1 MFQLIMVENALALE
15 IKTDGKM
22 IATSRAK
29 GDPFKVAKRNGWT
42 FQSGNGTK
50 GARRAAL
57 LDVISIRV
65 ANDPNYTPGQY
76 VTDAVGQD
84 DVDRAVARGQRWKVT
99 GEPTPDFV

>member
-15 IKTDGKM
+15 VTTEGKM

-42 FQSGNGTK
+42 FQTGNGTK

-57 LDVISIRV
+57 MDVVSIRV
-65 ANDPNYTPGQY
+65 ANDDRYTPGDY
-76 VTDAVGQD
+76 VTKALGQD
-84 DVDRAVARGQRWKVT
+84 DTDRAVRRGKQWKVT
-99 GEPTPDFV
+99 GEPTPDFP